1 MKRLEDM
8 GNMEIDVLREIGS
21 IGTGNAATAL
31 SGLLSRKVEMT
42 LPRVEIQGYNE
53 AIASMGGP
61 ETIVSGVLVKLSG
74 EINGLMLYIQR
85 LDFIN
90 LVLGQ
95 VLSEQ
100 ITGYDQ
106 LREIEI
112 SALVEIGNIMISS
125 YVSAIAKLTGISV
138 NLSVPAISVNMLGG
152 ILSVPMI
159 EYGHQSDKI
168 MTIDGKFICDSKE
181 VYSNL
186 LLVPEVRSLNYLMK
200 KLGVTNE

>member
-42 LPRVEIQGYNE
+42 LPQVEIQGYNE

-100 ITGYDQ
+100 ITDYDQ

>member
-42 LPRVEIQGYNE
+42 LPQVEIQGYNE